1 MTSLKLTL
9 AIASLGLLAAAPA
22 AQAAPVN
29 FTITGATQLIG
40 AGYGHGHGQDAN
52 LLNVAFNNEIFSAL
66 DIELSESQPTYSF
79 LLGKVNLN
87 ESGGGGQDSGIA
99 TTETDN
105 LGVSWT
111 FTFINPLELSHQVSA
126 NAIATVGD
134 IRDGA
139 VDYQLDWGAPV
150 TVGFGV
156 GGEFSISLNNLSFT
170 TDQGGFLEQ
179 WATITW
185 LTSPEGDAQVQALA
199 LTALAIPEPG
209 SLALLGAGLFGL
221 MGLRR
226 RTRGQ

>member
-22 AQAAPVN
+22 AQATPVN
-29 FTITGATQLIG
+29 FTITQATQLIG

-52 LLNVAFNNEIFSAL
+52 LLNVDFNNVNFSTL

-79 LLGKVNLN
+79 LLGTVNMN

-111 FTFINPLELSHQVSA
+111 FSFINPLESSHQVSA
-126 NAIATVGD
+126 NAIATVGE

-156 GGEFSISLNNLSFT
+156 GGQFSISLNDLSFT
-170 TDQGGFLEQ
+170 TDQGGSLEQ

-185 LTSPEGDAQVQALA
+185 LSSPEGGEQALA
-199 LTALAIPEPG
+199 LTAFAIPEPG
-209 SLALLGAGLFGL
+209 SMALLGAGLFG
-221 MGLRR
+221 MIGLRR
-226 RTRGQ
+226 RARRQ